1 MDYRLWNDEYPA
13 AVAGGFSVVDVDT
26 GAASADRADP
36 DDPDDPAD
44 PAVLVSSAESFSCA
58 LPGSLRAGCRVLC
71 DIEHPYTAQGSVL
84 AQSQC
89 QVLVGDPVLTFWSY
103 LAVRCTADAFPTA
116 ALVMVDTALVVATR
130 ERGGGE
136 RKADLGRQMAVGL
149 LGTALAA
156 PLAGYF
162 SPYPS
167 ADPASSG
174 WPPYGVPILAFT
186 ACMIVAATILM
197 CSA

>member
-1 MDYRLWNDEYPA
+1 M
-13 AVAGGFSVVDVDT
+13 
-26 GAASADRADP
+26 
-36 DDPDDPAD
+36 
-44 PAVLVSSAESFSCA
+44 
-58 LPGSLRAGCRVLC
+58 
-71 DIEHPYTAQGSVL
+71 L

-89 QVLVGDPVLTFWSY
+89 QVLLGDPSLTFWSY

-130 ERGGGE
+130 DHGGVG
-136 RKADLGRQMAVGL
+136 RKPDLGRQMAVGL

-156 PLAGYF
+156 PLAGYL

-167 ADPASSG
+167 ADPNSSG

-186 ACMIVAATILM
+186 ACMIIAATILM
-197 CSA
+197 CSS